1 METKKVLRGGEFLIC
16 NTTADD
22 IFIPEELN
30 EEQIM
35 IVQTCEDFLET
46 EIFPNLDRIDSMEP
60 GLMRE
65 LVRKAGDLGL
75 LGISI
80 PEELGGFDQTFL
92 TSMRANE
99 SMGAAYS
106 FAVAYMAH
114 TGIGTLPLL
123 YYGND
128 EQKQKYIPLLATGQF
143 AAAYCLT
150 EPGAGSDANA
160 GKTSAKLSD
169 DGKHYILNGQKM
181 WITNG
186 GFAELQTVFAKIDN
200 DRVLSAFLV
209 EKDFPGVVINAEE
222 KKMGIKGSSTVQIFY
237 NDVKVPVENL
247 LGKRGEGYRIALNIL
262 HIGRIKLGATLL
274 GSAKRVISQSVN
286 YAIERKQFGTSIAN
300 FGAIKFKMAQ
310 QVIMT
315 WVTESAVY
323 RATKDVDNTIQEYL
337 AKGLEKSK
345 ANIEG
350 ISHYAIEAAL
360 MKVYGSEALDYVV
373 DEGVQIFGGMGYS
386 AEGPVDRAYRDSRI
400 NRIFEGTNEINRLLA
415 VDTLLKRGMKG
426 EIKLFEEIEK
436 VLAEIKSIEIYT
448 PTGNYYS
455 DYQNYNNNLKKAILM
470 VLGLASNFYNRK
482 LEPEQEISMNISDM
496 MMYLYGSESTAL
508 RIEKLEKQKG
518 AAFVSIYKDIL
529 DVYTSDAAVS
539 IYKNGIDAIASFL
552 GEEDLKIYSH
562 YLHTLTS
569 VPVVNVKAARR
580 RIAEKL
586 IEDNKYNF

>member
-65 LVRKAGDLGL
+65 LVRKAGNLGL

-80 PEELGGFDQTFL
+80 PEELGGFDQSFL

-99 SMGAAYS
+99 TMGAAYS

-128 EQKQKYIPLLATGQF
+128 EQKHKYIPLLATGEY

-160 GKTSAKLSD
+160 GKTSAVLSD

-209 EKDFPGVVINAEE
+209 EKDFPGIVINPEE

-274 GSAKRVISQSVN
+274 GSAKRVIKQSVN
-286 YAIERKQFGTSIAN
+286 YAIERKQFGSSIAN
-300 FGAIKFKMAQ
+300 FGAIKYKMAQ

-337 AKGLEKSK
+337 MKGLDKSK

-373 DEGVQIFGGMGYS
+373 DEAVQIFGGMGYS

-415 VDTLLKRGMKG
+415 VDTLIKRGMKG
-426 EIKLFEEIEK
+426 EIKLFEEIEL
-436 VLAEIKSIEIYT
+436 VLADIKTIEIYT
-448 PTGNYYS
+448 PSGNYYT
-455 DYQNYNNNLKKAILM
+455 DYQNYNNNFKKAILM
-470 VLGLASNFYNRK
+470 VIGLASNHYDRK
-482 LEPEQEISMNISDM
+482 LETEQEISINISDM

-518 AAFVSIYKDIL
+518 TAYVAIYKDIL
-529 DVYTSDAAVS
+529 DVYASDAAVS

-552 GEEDLKIYSH
+552 DEKDLKVYAQ
-562 YLHTLTS
+562 YLHMLTAI
-569 VPVVNVKAARR
+569 PVVNVKAARR
-580 RIAEKL
+580 RIADKL
-586 IEDNKYNF
+586 IDDNKYSF